1 MVSIADLFKQKKV
14 IYSLEVFPPKKT
26 SALDTV
32 YTTLAGIQDIPADF
46 VSVTYGAGGSNTQ
59 KSKTGEIAGFI
70 KEKYKFEPVAHLT
83 CIGASREDIRQT
95 LEELKA
101 KGIRNVLAL
110 RGDKNPDVTTP
121 SAFRYA
127 SELTAYIKELDPEIN
142 VAGACYPECHG
153 ECNSLEEDIEH
164 LKEKVAAGASHLIS
178 QLFFD
183 NDCFYDFREKAE
195 AAGIQV
201 PIQAGIMPI
210 VNKNQI
216 EKIVTLCGASLPK
229 RFVRVINRYADS
241 PEALRDAGIAYATD
255 QIINLL
261 ASGVRGIHLYTM
273 NNMEIAC
280 RIDANIRSLID
291 SANQGNQ

>member
-1 MVSIADLFKQKKV
+1 MFKQKRV
-14 IYSLEVFPPKKT
+14 VYSLEVFPPKKT

-32 YTTLAGIQDIPADF
+32 YTMLDGIQDIPADF
-46 VSVTYGAGGSNTQ
+46 VSVTYGAAGNSAQ
-59 KSKTGEIAGFI
+59 KSKTAEIAGFI
-70 KEKYKFEPVAHLT
+70 KDRYKFEPVAHLT
-83 CIGASREDIRQT
+83 CVGASREDIRRT
-95 LEELKA
+95 LAELQE

-110 RGDKNPDVTTP
+110 RGDKNPEITAP

-127 SELTAYIKELDPEIN
+127 SQLTAYIKELAPEIN
-142 VAGACYPECHG
+142 VAGACYPECHA
-153 ECNSLEEDIEH
+153 ECNSLEEDIRH
-164 LKEKVAAGASHLIS
+164 LQEKVAAGAGHLIS

-183 NDCFYDFREKAE
+183 NDCFYFFREKLE
-195 AAGIQV
+195 AAGIQTPV
-201 PIQAGIMPI
+201 QAGIMPI

-261 ASGVRGIHLYTM
+261 ASGVQGIHLYTM
-273 NNMEIAC
+273 NNMAVAR

-291 SANQGNQ
+291 SANKEGQRPA